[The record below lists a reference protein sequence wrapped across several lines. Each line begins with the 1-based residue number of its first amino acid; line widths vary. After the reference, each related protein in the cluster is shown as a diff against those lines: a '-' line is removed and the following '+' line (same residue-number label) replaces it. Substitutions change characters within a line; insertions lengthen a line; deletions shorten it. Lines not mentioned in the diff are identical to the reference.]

1 MLKKIIL
8 VATLSAALVS
18 TSFAAEKLRVGT
30 EPTFAPFEF
39 LDTKSNQITGFD
51 IELIKAVGKKAGY
64 EVEVSSMDFDAL
76 IPALS
81 TGAID
86 VAAAGISI
94 TEERQKKV
102 DFTKPYY
109 ESGLSYLTL
118 KKNAEKFP
126 TFESLKGKTIAAQ
139 IGNTG
144 AEYAKK
150 TLNAKV
156 LTFNTTSEA
165 FMDLS
170 SGLSAEAVVLD
181 RPVLA
186 YFLKTKPNQAK
197 NFQLSTEIAD
207 AEWYGFAVKKGN
219 TKLLDALNKA
229 YDELKASGEV
239 QKIYDNWFAQ

>member
-1 MLKKIIL
+1 MLKKIL
-8 VATLSAALVS
+8 VAASLGALMFSAQ
-18 TSFAAEKLRVGT
+18 AAEKIRVGT

-39 LDTKSNQITGFD
+39 METKTNTITGFD
-51 IELIKAVGKKAGY
+51 IDLIKAVGTKAGY
-64 EVEVSSMDFDAL
+64 EVEVQSMGFDAL
-76 IPALS
+76 IPALK

-94 TEERQKKV
+94 TEERKKAV
-102 DFTKPYY
+102 DFTTPYY
-109 ESGLSYLTL
+109 ESGLAYMTL

-126 TFESLKGKTIAAQ
+126 TFESLKGQTVAVQ

-144 AEYAKK
+144 ADYAKNK
-150 TLNAKV
+150 LGAKL

-170 SGLSAEAVVLD
+170 SGMSSQAVVLD

-186 YFLKTKPNQAK
+186 YFLKNKPNQAK
-197 NFQLSTEIAD
+197 NFVISKDLAD

-219 TKLLDALNKA
+219 TKLLNALNKA

-239 QKIYDNWFAQ
+239 QKIYDKWFAQ

>member
-1 MLKKIIL
+1 MLKKL
-8 VATLSAALVS
+8 VIAATLASALVS
-18 TSFAAEKLRVGT
+18 TAFAAEKLRVGT

-39 LDTKSNQITGFD
+39 LDTKTNQITGFD

-64 EVEVSSMDFDAL
+64 DVEVMSMGFDAL

-81 TGAID
+81 TGNID
-86 VAAAGISI
+86 VVAAGMSI
-94 TEERQKKV
+94 TDERKKKV
-102 DFTKPYY
+102 DFTTPYY

-118 KKNAEKFP
+118 KSNAEKYPNFDA
-126 TFESLKGKTIAAQ
+126 LKGATVAAQ

-150 TLNAKV
+150 TLGAKV

-170 SGLSAEAVVLD
+170 SGHSSQAVVLD

-186 YFLKTKPNQAK
+186 YFLKTKPTQAK
-197 NFQLSTEIAD
+197 NFQLSKDIAD

-229 YDELKASGEV
+229 YEELKASGEV
-239 QKIYDNWFAQ
+239 KKIHDHWFAE